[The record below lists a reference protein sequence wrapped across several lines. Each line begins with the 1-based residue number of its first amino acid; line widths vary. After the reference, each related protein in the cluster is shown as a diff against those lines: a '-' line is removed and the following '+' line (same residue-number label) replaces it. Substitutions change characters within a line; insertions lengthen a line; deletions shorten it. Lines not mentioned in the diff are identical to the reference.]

1 MIFIDWGHNKEYV
14 QAVGV
19 GECAGVVIDLVQT
32 LLYESK
38 EKLDNAVGAL
48 SASAWS
54 DGIYYSYSAFVNTAK
69 AILLANNLKTNT
81 QAGIIKQFDEAFI
94 STGKIEWDG
103 SFEETVYQINKNNP
117 TEKFAQQ
124 YLAESQAFLK
134 VIESYRENQLSN
146 AK

>member
-1 MIFIDWGHNKEYV
+1 MG
-14 QAVGV
+14 
-19 GECAGVVIDLVQT
+19 C
-32 LLYESK
+32 
-38 EKLDNAVGAL
+38 
-48 SASAWS
+48 
-54 DGIYYSYSAFVNTAK
+54 
-69 AILLANNLKTNT
+69 
-81 QAGIIKQFDEAFI
+81 
-94 STGKIEWDG
+94 